1 VVATPGRLSGKQQRL
16 RLDLLRRYWQG
27 LNIQVSAIE
36 AHEEL
41 PAFLLALRRSV
52 LRRRGQRPAALADR
66 ALRASVVHSPWTWN
80 GARSWVSTLQQ
91 AVLAAKS
98 AAPSLKGDSTLR
110 AGFYAMAD
118 DGYLT
123 HLVSSQTTRVS
134 YDWPRRRLKAD
145 DELPWGA
152 AGYCWAAGV
161 PIASVSSGGAFDR
174 NVPEREL
181 LKWQAQRADQG
192 RLPALSVLCVPA
204 FVRFDRALVATG
216 VLYFSSRRSAA
227 FESQDETR
235 LLRRVLEIAFQTM
248 ITGNRVIEGGFA

>member
-1 VVATPGRLSGKQQRL
+1 
-16 RLDLLRRYWQG
+16 
-27 LNIQVSAIE
+27 
-36 AHEEL
+36 
-41 PAFLLALRRSV
+41 
-52 LRRRGQRPAALADR
+52 
-66 ALRASVVHSPWTWN
+66 
-80 GARSWVSTLQQ
+80 
-91 AVLAAKS
+91 
-98 AAPSLKGDSTLR
+98 
-110 AGFYAMAD
+110 
-118 DGYLT
+118 
-123 HLVSSQTTRVS
+123 
-134 YDWPRRRLKAD
+134 
-145 DELPWGA
+145 LPWGA